1 MTEHISQ
8 IQKLLALSRSD
19 NPNEAAVALKKAH
32 ALMDKYGYKDTDIQT
47 YDKEWEKN
55 LYSWISIFNLGEK
68 GLILMKELQKI
79 YHPPQKVSSTS
90 NAITD
95 DTFWYDYGFIEGVKN
110 ALSEI
115 YEDYANVIDEMDE
128 KNRREKIE
136 TMYNPEK
143 PMTAD
148 DSKVTWNVFNQ
159 SYNKVYELLD

>member
-1 MTEHISQ
+1 
-8 IQKLLALSRSD
+8 
-19 NPNEAAVALKKAH
+19 
-32 ALMDKYGYKDTDIQT
+32 
-47 YDKEWEKN
+47 
-55 LYSWISIFNLGEK
+55 
-68 GLILMKELQKI
+68 MKELQKI

-143 PMTAD
+143 PMTD
-148 DSKVTWNVFNQ
+148 EDSKVTWTVFNQ
-159 SYNKVYELLD
+159 SYDKVYEVLNVSL